1 MTHERC
7 RSQLSRSR
15 KTPCIFGGIHTCAP
29 IDSSVPRKS
38 STASRLC
45 SIPTATWRDKAA
57 NTPKRRSRIAGAR
70 DCRLA
75 CAGSPRPEPC
85 PPCARPEVDGGY
97 YWDGLYSQ
105 NPPVRE
111 FLAGVRKEETPDE
124 LWILRINPQHVRSNR
139 GPTPKF
145 RTVKTS

>member
-1 MTHERC
+1 MFDSDCNMEGQGGKHTEATVTHRW
-7 RSQLSRSR
+7 RKRLPLSLR
-15 KTPCIFGGIHTCAP
+15 GVA
-29 IDSSVPRKS
+29 
-38 STASRLC
+38 ASRTL
-45 SIPTATWRDKAA
+45 PAVREA
-57 NTPKRRSRIAGAR
+57 
-70 DCRLA
+70 
-75 CAGSPRPEPC
+75 E
-85 PPCARPEVDGGY
+85 EVDGGY

-105 NPPVRE
+105 NPPVRK